1 MFSLKLKYKM
11 WRIFDQPIGTF
22 LYFFLCAVRISHS
35 ITIKGF
41 FLQILVVTLLWK
53 NLLMLLAVHI
63 LSHGC
68 TWEVWRA
75 LKKLELLLAA
85 HQATLM
91 HFSCSPNFLHASI
104 TRYSHIK
111 HEQILNYAPGLDH
124 LLIGSMKF
132 I

>member
-1 MFSLKLKYKM
+1 MFSLKPKYKM

-22 LYFFLCAVRISHS
+22 LYFFFCAVRISHS

-41 FLQILVVTLLWK
+41 LVQILVVTLLWK

-75 LKKLELLLAA
+75 LKKLKLLLAA
-85 HQATLM
+85 PQATLT

-104 TRYSHIK
+104 TRYTHSK
-111 HEQILNYAPGLDH
+111 HGQILNYAPGLDH
-124 LLIGSMKF
+124 LLISSMKF